1 MDQNAS
7 NFLIEQCEASDFL
20 TNYPK
25 GSVDL
30 VLTSPP
36 YWCQRRYGDDPRE
49 LGTEPKV
56 TDYIEHLAAVLHCA
70 WQPLAQTGWLC
81 VNIADT
87 YAVQPGGYRYSQNAK
102 ISASN
107 RKNAA
112 TAPMRNLTGLPY
124 KSQVGVPERLKL
136 AMIDLGWRCRNT
148 IIWHK
153 TNPLPTTAEDR
164 WFYSYEVVHCFARSK
179 HSFFD
184 KRGSQLIDYSR
195 TDVWSI
201 SASKKSASEH
211 PALMPESLVLR
222 LIEQLS
228 PLGGLVIDPFAGSG
242 TVPRLAAANGR
253 IGHGG
258 DLLNWNER
266 RIKLGENGTIGVD

>member
-1 MDQNAS
+1 MVEGAS
-7 NFLIEQCEASDFL
+7 NFRIEQCEASDFL
-20 TNYPK
+20 TRYEK

-36 YWCQRRYGDDPRE
+36 YWCQRRYGTDPRE

-56 TDYIEHLAAVLHCA
+56 TDYIDHLVAVLHCA

-87 YAVQPGGYRYSQNAK
+87 YANQPGGYRHSESSK
-102 ISASN
+102 VSANN

-112 TAPMRNLTGLPY
+112 TAPMRSLTGLPF

-136 AMIDLGWRCRNT
+136 AMIDLGWKCRNT
-148 IIWHK
+148 IIWSK
-153 TNPLPTTAEDR
+153 TNPIPTTANDR
-164 WFYSYEVVHCFARSK
+164 WNYSYEVVHCFARSK

-184 KRGSQLIDYSR
+184 KRGSQVIDYPR
-195 TDVWSI
+195 GDVWSI
-201 SASKKSASEH
+201 SGSKKNGTGH
-211 PALMPESLVLR
+211 PAVMPETLVLR

-228 PLGGLVIDPFAGSG
+228 PVGGLVIDPFAGSG
-242 TVPRLAAANGR
+242 TVPRLASTHGR

-258 DLLNWNER
+258 DLLAWNER
-266 RIKLGENGTIGVD
+266 QIELGENGTTCVD